1 LIEVGSEVFWLCTG
15 VPTEEE
21 EDVVVL
27 VGELENRPAVEEVMA
42 IVVLA
47 IVEDDS
53 DDISEVTDAGS
64 TEPEED

>member
-1 LIEVGSEVFWLCTG
+1 MFWLCTG